1 MGLRVALLEDDI
13 ELAKLIE
20 VWLDDV
26 GYQSYLFQ
34 SGSHAL
40 RALAKESF
48 DILLLDWEIP
58 DLSGFEVLK
67 WARESLDWNIPI
79 LFITQRNEEKDIVMA
94 LEAGADDYMV
104 KPINRAEMLARIGA
118 ISRRNQPQENSN
130 QALEFLPY
138 TIDTQKRH
146 VTCHAEVI
154 ELTKKEYDLTLFI
167 FRNMGRLL
175 SRGFILERVWG
186 KNPDINTRTV
196 DTHMSRLRRKL
207 NIGAENG
214 WVLTSVYQHGYR
226 LEPVIE

>member
-1 MGLRVALLEDDI
+1 MSMRVALLEDDVD
-13 ELAKLIE
+13 LANLLE

-26 GYQSYLFQ
+26 GYQSYIFN
-34 SGSHAL
+34 SGSHVL

-48 DILLLDWEIP
+48 DILLLDWEVP
-58 DLSGFEVLK
+58 DLNGLEVLK
-67 WARESLDWNIPI
+67 WARENLDWEIPI
-79 LFITQRNEEKDIVMA
+79 LFLTQRNEEEDIVTA

-104 KPINRAEMLARIGA
+104 KPIKRAEMLARIGA
-118 ISRRNQPQENSN
+118 ISRRNQPKEN
-130 QALEFLPY
+130 ADPILEFSPY
-138 TIDTQKRH
+138 AIDTQKRT
-146 VTCHAEVI
+146 VSCNGQVI

-196 DTHMSRLRRKL
+196 DTHISRLRRKL
-207 NIGAENG
+207 NITTENG
-214 WVLTSVYQHGYR
+214 WELTSVYQHGYR